1 MSFKSRNRC
10 FNAHVIA
17 IGYREKYKMKFMQ
30 LLRILRA
37 HTGLIALVLSCVMLV
52 ATVVTVSM
60 TPRYVSTSSIL
71 IDSADA
77 RANAT
82 PNSPTQP
89 YSSFLATQIDL
100 IASQTVALKVI
111 DHLHIVDDARAR
123 ARFLGAESPMAT
135 ELRGLKDK
143 VKSSFAKLRGD
154 PAPETDAGP
163 QEQSNERFR
172 IADQLLRKTMARP
185 SPDSNVLQVSFSAS
199 TPRAAAEGANAFVQA
214 YIDTTLELNV
224 NPARASSAWLDSQV
238 ESLTKNVQ
246 QARANFSDYQQ
257 RSGIVGVGTGD
268 DDETARLTDLNAQL
282 VAAQSQ
288 NHPAIQALKNDL
300 ARAQAKL
307 NDLPPQ
313 LGPNHPSY
321 LRAQSEVSALQAHLE
336 KESGELAQGLRR
348 EIAAQKEAMLHM
360 KREHS
365 KLADLKD
372 VIDNGQRALDD
383 AVQRA
388 TQARMNSQVTQT
400 HISVVR
406 VAVPPRQPMVPNP
419 LFNFSLALF
428 IGAALA
434 IGLALWRE
442 VVCRFVRSADDL
454 RDFLGVQVLG
464 VLHAGPRSSS
474 GRARL
479 PRRHSPLL
487 AMNR

>member
-1 MSFKSRNRC
+1 
-10 FNAHVIA
+10 
-17 IGYREKYKMKFMQ
+17 MKFMQ

-37 HTGLIALVLSCVMLV
+37 HSGLIALTLSCVLLI
-52 ATVVTVSM
+52 ATLVTVSM

-77 RANAT
+77 RMNEA
-82 PNSPTQP
+82 PNTPTQP

-111 DHLHIVDDARAR
+111 DRLHIVDDARAR
-123 ARFLGAESPMAT
+123 ARYLDSESPMEA
-135 ELRGLKDK
+135 ELRSLKDK
-143 VKSSFAKLRGD
+143 VKALFARLRND
-154 PAPETDAGP
+154 PTPEPDADAR
-163 QEQSNERFR
+163 ERDTERFR
-172 IADQLLRKTMARP
+172 VADQLLRKIIVRP
-185 SPDSNVLQVSFSAS
+185 SPDSNVLQVTFAAS
-199 TPRAAAEGANAFVQA
+199 TARAAAEGANAFVQA
-214 YIDTTLELNV
+214 YVDTTLELNV
-224 NPARASSAWLDSQV
+224 NPARASSEWLESQV
-238 ESLTKNVQ
+238 ELLTKNAQ
-246 QARANFSDYQQ
+246 KARADFSDYQQ
-257 RSGIVGVGTGD
+257 RSGIIGTGTGED
-268 DDETARLTDLNAQL
+268 DDTGRLNDLNAQL

-313 LGPNHPSY
+313 LGPNHPTY
-321 LRAQSEVSALQAHLE
+321 QRAQSEVSALRAHLA
-336 KESGELAQGLRR
+336 KESEQLAQSLRS
-348 EIAAQKEAMLHM
+348 EISAQKGTMLHM

-365 KLADLKD
+365 KLAELKD
-372 VIDNGQRALDD
+372 VVDNAQRALDD
-383 AVQRA
+383 AMQRA

-406 VAVPPRQPMVPNP
+406 VAVPPRQPILPNP
-419 LFNFSLALF
+419 LFNFSLAMI

-479 PRRHSPLL
+479 PRRQPPLL